1 MPIICPVCSKQRF
14 SYQSV
19 IQCKS
24 CQGWVHHANRL
35 NCSGLSD
42 NEFIEHTTD
51 DDKPYECDHCIIERN
66 SGHNRSNFVTLPFT
80 HESDINI
87 FNAPTLNQRP
97 DVNSLNPE
105 ELRKFVQQCKSIRK
119 QLNSEHNTEDDFFST
134 QVNSKYYDIK
144 KLKHSN
150 T

>member
-1 MPIICPVCSKQRF
+1 MPIICPVCSKQRY
-14 SYQSV
+14 SYQAV

-119 QLNSEHNTEDDFFST
+119 QLNSEHNTED
-134 QVNSKYYDIK
+134 K
-144 KLKHSN
+144 
-150 T
+150 